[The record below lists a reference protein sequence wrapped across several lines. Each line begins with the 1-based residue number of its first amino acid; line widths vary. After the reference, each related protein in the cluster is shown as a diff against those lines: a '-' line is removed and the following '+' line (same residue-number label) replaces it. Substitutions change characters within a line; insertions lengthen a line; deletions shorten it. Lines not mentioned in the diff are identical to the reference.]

1 MTDYKMTQDDADRL
15 RMEQRTREEAAGDLG
30 LAEELFNAYNEEGPH
45 PWKTWDG
52 KDVPRWD
59 AINEQ
64 VRAKWTA
71 AARKARQMF
80 GGGR

>member
-15 RMEQRTREEAAGDLG
+15 RMEQSTRELAAADVG

-45 PWKTWDG
+45 PWKTFDG
-52 KDVPRWD
+52 RDVPRWH
-59 AINEQ
+59 AINDA

-71 AARKARQMF
+71 AARRARAMF